1 MLSPEIRRKIRSI
14 EIRTSRLV
22 SDVLAG
28 QYRSAFKGRGMEFE
42 EVRPYLVGDDVRA
55 IDWNVSARVG
65 VPHIKLFR
73 EERELTVL
81 LAVDLSGSLSF
92 GTRRELKRELVAEVA
107 ATLAFSAIRSN
118 DRVGMLLFTDR
129 TEAFVPPKKGPRHVL
144 RIVRDLLAFEPQGR
158 GTNIARALDEVAR
171 SLSKRSVVCV
181 VSDFLEAHAPVQ
193 HTPNASRT
201 IARAHEILKHESWK
215 HESWEHA
222 LARLR
227 RRHDVIPIVVGDVR
241 ERELPNVGIIEL
253 EDLETRSR
261 RFFDTSSRWV
271 REGWSEVAA
280 ERAEARDRHL
290 RRARIEPLVLE
301 TGEDPIPP
309 LRAYFTRREAMRSGR
324 RGA

>member
-129 TEAFVPPKKGPRHVL
+129 TEAFIPPKKGPRHVL
-144 RIVRDLLAFEPQGR
+144 RIVRDLLAFEPKGR
-158 GTNIARALDEVAR
+158 GTDITRALDEVAR

-181 VSDFLEAHAPVQ
+181 VSDFLETKRTAK

-201 IARAHEILKHESWK
+201 IARAHESWK

-280 ERAEARDRHL
+280 ERAEARDRHF